1 VTGQREL
8 PVFACFT
15 TCTNPLTVTTKGR
28 MAVQSSQ
35 CVYHNQ
41 GLGRP
46 NEWVNIGPDSTVFVS
61 AMAWP
66 QFSIVVVLEG
76 FANLGLFRIEVE
88 RLGIEPIEI
97 PGAQSSSGIYG
108 LGQFTLE
115 PAATGGA
122 LHGGPQARAMKV
134 RTARTSLRMY
144 RGR

>member
-1 VTGQREL
+1 
-8 PVFACFT
+8 
-15 TCTNPLTVTTKGR
+15 

-41 GLGRP
+41 GLGRA
-46 NEWVNIGPDSTVFVS
+46 NEWVKGGSDSTVFVS
-61 AMAWP
+61 AMAGP
-66 QFSIVVVLEG
+66 QLSIVVILER
-76 FANLGLFRIEVE
+76 FANLGQVRIEVE
-88 RLGIEPIEI
+88 RLGMEPIEI
-97 PGAQSSSGIYG
+97 LGARSSSGIHG

-122 LHGGPQARAMKV
+122 LHGGPQARTMKV